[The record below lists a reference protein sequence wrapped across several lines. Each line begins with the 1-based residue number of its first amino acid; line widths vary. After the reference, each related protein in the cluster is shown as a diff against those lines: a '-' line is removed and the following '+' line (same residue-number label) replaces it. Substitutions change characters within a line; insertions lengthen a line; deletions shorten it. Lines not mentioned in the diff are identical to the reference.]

1 MCPLPRGHNR
11 LCLRICCYY
20 FNSINLLRSLMTINF
35 TINLRDDNVEKAIK
49 KMKTKMSKLGLVK
62 GLREKMY
69 YEKPSD
75 KKVRVRKA
83 NIINSKK
90 KKRMRERNI

>member
-1 MCPLPRGHNR
+1 MD
-11 LCLRICCYY
+11 
-20 FNSINLLRSLMTINF
+20 NF
-35 TINLRDDNVEKAIK
+35 TIVVRDNNVEKAIR

-62 GLREKMY
+62 QIKANMN

-83 NIINSKK
+83 NIINSRKK
-90 KKRMRERNI
+90 KIMRERDL

>member
-1 MCPLPRGHNR
+1 M
-11 LCLRICCYY
+11 
-20 FNSINLLRSLMTINF
+20 SVNF

-49 KMKTKMSKLGLVK
+49 KMKTKMSKLGITK
-62 GLREKMY
+62 DLRENMF

-75 KKVRVRKA
+75 KKVRVRKD

-90 KKRMRERNI
+90 NKRMREKDL

>member
-1 MCPLPRGHNR
+1 M
-11 LCLRICCYY
+11 
-20 FNSINLLRSLMTINF
+20 SVNF
-35 TINLRDDNVEKAIK
+35 TINLRDNNLERAIK
-49 KMKTKMSKLGLVK
+49 KMKTKMSKLGITK
-62 GLREKMY
+62 DLREKMF

-90 KKRMRERNI
+90 NKRMRERDL

>member
-1 MCPLPRGHNR
+1 M
-11 LCLRICCYY
+11 
-20 FNSINLLRSLMTINF
+20 SVNF
-35 TINLRDDNVEKAIK
+35 TINLRDNNLERAIK
-49 KMKTKMSKLGLVK
+49 KMKTKMSKLGIAK
-62 GLREKMY
+62 DLRENMF

-90 KKRMRERNI
+90 NKRMREKDL

>member
-1 MCPLPRGHNR
+1 M
-11 LCLRICCYY
+11 
-20 FNSINLLRSLMTINF
+20 SVNF
-35 TINLRDDNVEKAIK
+35 TINLRDSNLERAIK
-49 KMKTKMSKLGLVK
+49 KMKTKMSKLGVTK
-62 GLREKMY
+62 DLREKMF

-90 KKRMRERNI
+90 NKRMRERDL

>member
-1 MCPLPRGHNR
+1 
-11 LCLRICCYY
+11 
-20 FNSINLLRSLMTINF
+20 
-35 TINLRDDNVEKAIK
+35 
-49 KMKTKMSKLGLVK
+49 MKTKMSKLGLTK
-62 GLREKMY
+62 DFREKMY

-90 KKRMRERNI
+90 NKRMREKDL

>member
-1 MCPLPRGHNR
+1 M
-11 LCLRICCYY
+11 
-20 FNSINLLRSLMTINF
+20 SVNF

-49 KMKTKMSKLGLVK
+49 KMKIKMSKLGITK
-62 GLREKMY
+62 DLRLNMF

-75 KKVRVRKA
+75 KKVRVRKV

-90 KKRMRERNI
+90 NKRMREKDL

>member
-1 MCPLPRGHNR
+1 M
-11 LCLRICCYY
+11 
-20 FNSINLLRSLMTINF
+20 SVNF

-49 KMKTKMSKLGLVK
+49 KMKTKMSKLGITK
-62 GLREKMY
+62 DLRENMF

-75 KKVRVRKA
+75 KKVRVRKV

-90 KKRMRERNI
+90 NKRMRERDL

>member
-1 MCPLPRGHNR
+1 M
-11 LCLRICCYY
+11 
-20 FNSINLLRSLMTINF
+20 SVNF

-49 KMKTKMSKLGLVK
+49 KMKTKMSKLGVTK
-62 GLREKMY
+62 DLREKMY

-75 KKVRVRKA
+75 KKVRVRKV

-90 KKRMRERNI
+90 NKRMREKDL

>member
-1 MCPLPRGHNR
+1 M
-11 LCLRICCYY
+11 
-20 FNSINLLRSLMTINF
+20 SVNF
-35 TINLRDDNVEKAIK
+35 TIHLKDDNVERAIK
-49 KMKTKMSKLGLVK
+49 KMKTKMSKLGITK
-62 GLREKMY
+62 DLRENMY

-90 KKRMRERNI
+90 NKRIRERDL

>member
-1 MCPLPRGHNR
+1 MA
-11 LCLRICCYY
+11 
-20 FNSINLLRSLMTINF
+20 INF

-62 GLREKMY
+62 DLREKMY

-90 KKRMRERNI
+90 NKRMREKDL

>member
-1 MCPLPRGHNR
+1 
-11 LCLRICCYY
+11 
-20 FNSINLLRSLMTINF
+20 
-35 TINLRDDNVEKAIK
+35 
-49 KMKTKMSKLGLVK
+49 
-62 GLREKMY
+62 MY

-90 KKRMRERNI
+90 NKRMRERRDLVNNLVMGGNSMCLIAYFR

>member
-1 MCPLPRGHNR
+1 M
-11 LCLRICCYY
+11 
-20 FNSINLLRSLMTINF
+20 SVNF

-49 KMKTKMSKLGLVK
+49 KMKTKMSKLGITK
-62 GLREKMY
+62 DLRLNMF

-75 KKVRVRKA
+75 KKIRVRKD

-90 KKRMRERNI
+90 NKRMREKDL

>member
-1 MCPLPRGHNR
+1 M
-11 LCLRICCYY
+11 
-20 FNSINLLRSLMTINF
+20 SVNF

-49 KMKTKMSKLGLVK
+49 KMKTKMSKLGITK
-62 GLREKMY
+62 DLREKMH

-90 KKRMRERNI
+90 NKRMRERDL

>member
-1 MCPLPRGHNR
+1 M
-11 LCLRICCYY
+11 
-20 FNSINLLRSLMTINF
+20 SVNF

-49 KMKTKMSKLGLVK
+49 KMKTKMSKLGITK
-62 GLREKMY
+62 DLRENMF

-90 KKRMRERNI
+90 NKRMREKGL

>member
-1 MCPLPRGHNR
+1 M
-11 LCLRICCYY
+11 
-20 FNSINLLRSLMTINF
+20 SVNF

-49 KMKTKMSKLGLVK
+49 KMKTKMSKLGVSSK
-62 GLREKMY
+62 DLREKMF
-69 YEKPSD
+69 YEKTSD

-90 KKRMRERNI
+90 NKRMRERDL